1 MNLLTIIKIG
11 WRNVWRNRSRSTVV
25 VLSVIMGLYGGLLI
39 LSLMFALNDQRMDN
53 AINTY
58 LANIQVHDSRFAE
71 EYSLDQ
77 FIDNHESIDEMLSK
91 DKRVKAYSKRVII
104 NGMLSNSTGSH
115 GVNVLGVNPD
125 TDINVSNVNSKIIE
139 GNYFKSTKN
148 NTMLIGEKL
157 ADKLNLRLRS
167 KVVITF
173 QDLNGDITSL
183 LFRVEGIFKSGNSIF
198 DNNNIIVNQ
207 KSLYYNIPELKGFHE
222 IAIITIEDGL
232 TDSLKKDLQV
242 LNSNYKVES
251 WDEIAV
257 ELAYAN
263 KTMSSFLYI
272 FMLIV
277 LFGLSFGI
285 INTMLM
291 AILER
296 KKELGMLMSIGMT
309 RYYIFL
315 MICSETIFLSLI
327 AIPFGVLISYIT
339 INYFGIE
346 GIDLSVVQSGLE
358 NFGVGSVIYLKLPN
372 EYYFNI
378 SVMVIL
384 ISFLSSIFPA
394 IRALKINPVEATK

>member
-58 LANIQVHDSRFAE
+58 LANIQVHDSIFAE

-104 NGMLSNSTGSH
+104 NGMLSNSTGSL

-296 KKELGMLMSIGMT
+296 KKELGMLISIGMT

-315 MICSETIFLSLI
+315 MICFETIFLSLI

>member
-1 MNLLTIIKIG
+1 
-11 WRNVWRNRSRSTVV
+11 
-25 VLSVIMGLYGGLLI
+25 
-39 LSLMFALNDQRMDN
+39 
-53 AINTY
+53 
-58 LANIQVHDSRFAE
+58 
-71 EYSLDQ
+71 
-77 FIDNHESIDEMLSK
+77 
-91 DKRVKAYSKRVII
+91 
-104 NGMLSNSTGSH
+104 
-115 GVNVLGVNPD
+115 
-125 TDINVSNVNSKIIE
+125 
-139 GNYFKSTKN
+139 
-148 NTMLIGEKL
+148 
-157 ADKLNLRLRS
+157 
-167 KVVITF
+167 
-173 QDLNGDITSL
+173 
-183 LFRVEGIFKSGNSIF
+183 
-198 DNNNIIVNQ
+198 
-207 KSLYYNIPELKGFHE
+207 
-222 IAIITIEDGL
+222 
-232 TDSLKKDLQV
+232 LKKDLQV

-315 MICSETIFLSLI
+315 MICFETIFLSLI

>member
-39 LSLMFALNDQRMDN
+39 LSLMVALNDQRMDN

-58 LANIQVHDSRFAE
+58 LANIQVHDSIFAE
-71 EYSLDQ
+71 EYSLDK

-91 DKRVKAYSKRVII
+91 DKRVKAYSKSVVI
-104 NGMLSNSTGSH
+104 NGMLSNSTGSL

-139 GNYFKSTKN
+139 GNYFKSTNN

-207 KSLYYNIPELKGFHE
+207 KSLYYNIPDLKGFHE

-296 KKELGMLMSIGMT
+296 KKELGMLISIGMT

-315 MICSETIFLSLI
+315 MICFETIFLSLI
-327 AIPFGVLISYIT
+327 AIPFGVIISYIT

-346 GIDLSVVQSGLE
+346 GIDLSVVESGLE
-358 NFGVGSVIYLKLPN
+358 NFGVGPVIYLKLPN

>member
-1 MNLLTIIKIG
+1 M
-11 WRNVWRNRSRSTVV
+11 
-25 VLSVIMGLYGGLLI
+25 
-39 LSLMFALNDQRMDN
+39 
-53 AINTY
+53 
-58 LANIQVHDSRFAE
+58 
-71 EYSLDQ
+71 
-77 FIDNHESIDEMLSK
+77 
-91 DKRVKAYSKRVII
+91 I

-207 KSLYYNIPELKGFHE
+207 KSLYYNIPDLKGFHE

-315 MICSETIFLSLI
+315 MICFETIFLSLI

-358 NFGVGSVIYLKLPN
+358 NFGIDL
-372 EYYFNI
+372 
-378 SVMVIL
+378 
-384 ISFLSSIFPA
+384 
-394 IRALKINPVEATK
+394 